1 MRVRGK
7 KAEMSGLW
15 QLMSMFELG
24 VENHGHPTVNTGGGG
39 AVDLRQSCSP
49 VMKGQPQSVTCP
61 QILTRPALLDIRFM
75 VWGED

>member
-7 KAEMSGLW
+7 KAEMSRLW

-24 VENHGHPTVNTGGGG
+24 VENHGHPTVNKSGGR
-39 AVDLRQSCSP
+39 AADLLQSCSP
-49 VMKGQPQSVTCP
+49 VMKDQPQRVTCP
-61 QILTRPALLDIRFM
+61 QILTRPALLDIWFV

>member
-1 MRVRGK
+1 MRVKGK

-15 QLMSMFELG
+15 QLMSMFEPS
-24 VENHGHPTVNTGGGG
+24 VENHGHPTVNTGAGG
-39 AVDLRQSCSP
+39 AADLLQSCSP

-61 QILTRPALLDIRFM
+61 QILTKPALLDRWFM